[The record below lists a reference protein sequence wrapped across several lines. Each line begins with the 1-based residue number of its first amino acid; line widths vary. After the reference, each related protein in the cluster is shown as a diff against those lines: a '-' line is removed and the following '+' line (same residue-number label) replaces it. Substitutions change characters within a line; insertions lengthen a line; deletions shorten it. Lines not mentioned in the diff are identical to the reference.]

1 MNKSL
6 KKITSHCLITFFFLI
21 LVDAS
26 FGQTVNVQ
34 RDKWVVEGKARL
46 KKEEAK
52 EPQNFRD
59 ISSMDERG
67 MLCLLSRNSCIE
79 KCRRTYKEVKEDS
92 EKTKEQ
98 GYQTLLFLKRK
109 CILTCNW
116 NRDICVEEY

>member
-1 MNKSL
+1 M
-6 KKITSHCLITFFFLI
+6 FFLI
-21 LVDAS
+21 SVDIS
-26 FGQTVNVQ
+26 LGQTVNVQ
-34 RDKWVVEGKARL
+34 RDKWVVEGKARI
-46 KKEEAK
+46 KKEEVK

-59 ISSMDERG
+59 ISSKDERG

-79 KCRRTYKEVKEDS
+79 KCRRTYKEVTEDS
-92 EKTKEQ
+92 TKNKEQ

>member
-1 MNKSL
+1 MIKLL
-6 KKITSHCLITFFFLI
+6 KKITFLCSLISFFLI
-21 LVDAS
+21 FMDMS

-34 RDKWVVEGKARL
+34 RDKWVVEEKAPL

-59 ISSMDERG
+59 ISSNDERA
-67 MLCLLSRNSCIE
+67 MLCLLSRNSCVE

-98 GYQTLLFLKRK
+98 GDQTLLFLKRK

>member
-6 KKITSHCLITFFFLI
+6 KIITSLCLLASFFLI
-21 LVDAS
+21 FVDTS

-46 KKEEAK
+46 KKEEVK

-92 EKTKEQ
+92 AKTREQ

>member
-1 MNKSL
+1 MSKSL
-6 KKITSHCLITFFFLI
+6 KKITFFCSLAPLFLI
-21 LVDAS
+21 LANVS

-46 KKEEAK
+46 KKEEVRK
-52 EPQNFRD
+52 PQDFRD
-59 ISSMDERG
+59 ISSDDERA

-79 KCRRTYKEVKEDS
+79 KCRRTYKEAKEDS
-92 EKTKEQ
+92 EKIKEQ
-98 GYQTLLFLKRK
+98 EYQTLLFLKRK

>member
-6 KKITSHCLITFFFLI
+6 KKITFFCSLALFFLI
-21 LVDAS
+21 SVDLS
-26 FGQTVNVQ
+26 FSQTVNVQ
-34 RDKWVVEGKARL
+34 RDKWVVEGKARI
-46 KKEEAK
+46 KKEEKK

-59 ISSMDERG
+59 INSNDERA
-67 MLCLLSRNSCIE
+67 MLCLLSRNSCVQ

-92 EKTKEQ
+92 AKNKEQ
-98 GYQTLLFLKRK
+98 EYQTLLFLKRK